1 MRARHREAGT
11 GKFTITGTQ
20 QGCCAIS
27 AVALPGCGTPGAAIH
42 LRSHASPR
50 ASSPARPAPQ
60 RRLLGTRGAGSAARR
75 PRPRRAVANLHCAR
89 RQRIV
94 IAPSRPSQQPKIEH
108 PYVAR
113 VPRSSLADAGCT
125 RCARAGADARVAE
138 QAGPHFG
145 AGYRRERDRSG
156 LPHGLRSGLAAGGT
170 TLHHR
175 QPRRRRRNAGPC
187 RGRQGRPRRLY
198 AALPLALADDLPGDP
213 QHAALRY
220 RA

>member
-11 GKFTITGTQ
+11 DRIYHNRGCCN

-27 AVALPGCGTPGAAIH
+27 AVALTRVRNPGATIH
-42 LRSHASPR
+42 LRSHAAPR
-50 ASSPARPAPQ
+50 ASSSARSAPSDACFAW
-60 RRLLGTRGAGSAARR
+60 RRFGGAPSATGAL
-75 PRPRRAVANLHCAR
+75 ANLHCAR

-125 RCARAGADARVAE
+125 RDARAGADARVAE
-138 QAGPHFG
+138 QAGSHFG

-156 LPHGLRSGLAAGGT
+156 LPHRLRSGLAAGGT
-170 TLHHR
+170 TLRHR
-175 QPRRRRRNAGPC
+175 QPRRRRGNAGT
-187 RGRQGRPRRLY
+187 
-198 AALPLALADDLPGDP
+198 
-213 QHAALRY
+213 
-220 RA
+220 